1 MQVSYSIRDY
11 LAVARRRFWV
21 FATSLAVCLAVGIAL
36 ATSLPPIFVSNGRIL
51 IESQQVPEDLIRSTI
66 TGVAHERIEIIKQRV
81 MTRQN
86 LEEIVNDHAL
96 YAEQDTL
103 SMLNR
108 VEKLRSRIA
117 IDLVQTGSTRNR
129 SIIALDVSYED
140 EAPEKALSVT
150 QDLVTLLLDENVKAR
165 TSSAT
170 QTTEFLR
177 RQADA
182 LEVDLRALEDQ
193 LAVYKRQN
201 RGALPEQLDLHLDML
216 QRARGQLR
224 DTEADIGDLESEIR
238 FLTFELD
245 LTSRQIDISEGDGT
259 TPAEQLAAL
268 QTRLTSLQARYV
280 DQHPDIVALRDE
292 IRAIEQSMGGNESS
306 TQRLALI
313 QQFLSE
319 EDELQ
324 ARLARGADA
333 QSILE
338 AENAVNATRERLQAL
353 PVSVEPY
360 EDATTTMLKTQERM
374 SAARQRMALLEQS
387 RQTLIN
393 RISDLEGRVA
403 QTPDIQLGIVALSRD
418 IETTQIQYE
427 ELRAKELEA
436 QLSQNLEED
445 SKAER
450 FSLLEPPVRAEFPSK
465 PNRLLIVAAG
475 AMAGIGLGAALTLF
489 LELVFGRVTRPVVIK
504 EIFGAPPL
512 STIPELYPPQN
523 RSAGSGPTGSAMAQ
537 RGSV

>member
-1 MQVSYSIRDY
+1 
-11 LAVARRRFWV
+11 
-21 FATSLAVCLAVGIAL
+21 
-36 ATSLPPIFVSNGRIL
+36 
-51 IESQQVPEDLIRSTI
+51 
-66 TGVAHERIEIIKQRV
+66 
-81 MTRQN
+81 
-86 LEEIVNDHAL
+86 
-96 YAEQDTL
+96 
-103 SMLNR
+103 
-108 VEKLRSRIA
+108 
-117 IDLVQTGSTRNR
+117 
-129 SIIALDVSYED
+129 
-140 EAPEKALSVT
+140 
-150 QDLVTLLLDENVKAR
+150 
-165 TSSAT
+165 
-170 QTTEFLR
+170 
-177 RQADA
+177 
-182 LEVDLRALEDQ
+182 
-193 LAVYKRQN
+193 
-201 RGALPEQLDLHLDML
+201 
-216 QRARGQLR
+216 
-224 DTEADIGDLESEIR
+224 
-238 FLTFELD
+238 
-245 LTSRQIDISEGDGT
+245 SRQIDISEGDGT

-333 QSILE
+333 QSIIE

-353 PVSVEPY
+353 PVSAEPY